1 MPDGHTPNHSS
12 LWAAVGKIAAP
23 FIGGVVAAAFWFGV
37 RSQKLAS
44 NQQEIILWK
53 AEVAPQIQ
61 RMDSK
66 GTAAGERFSLEQG
79 KELGRL
85 EKDIEELKKE
95 TRPIEAMKLKI
106 ESLERAQLDRNPRYQ
121 PPIERRP

>member
-1 MPDGHTPNHSS
+1 MADDKGNHTG

-23 FIGGVVAAAFWFGV
+23 FIGGVIAAAFWFGV

-44 NQQEIILWK
+44 TQTEILLWK

-66 GTAAGERFSLEQG
+66 GTAAGERFSLEQA

-85 EKDIEELKKE
+85 DERMKEVEKDS
-95 TRPIEAMKLKI
+95 RSIEAMKLKI
-106 ESLERAQLDRNPRYQ
+106 EGLERAILIDRPR
-121 PPIERRP
+121 PAKP

>member
-1 MPDGHTPNHSS
+1 VADEQHIKGNHQN
-12 LWAAVGKIAAP
+12 LWAGVGKIAAP

-44 NQQEIILWK
+44 NQNEIMLWK

-66 GTAAGERFSLEQG
+66 GTAAGERFSLDQG
-79 KELGRL
+79 KELGRM

-95 TRPIEAMKLKI
+95 ARSIEAMKLKI
-106 ESLERAQLDRNPRYQ
+106 EGLERAQLDRMGRLPQ
-121 PPIERRP
+121 RP

>member
-1 MPDGHTPNHSS
+1 MPDETPARGNHTA
-12 LWAAVGKIAAP
+12 LWAAVGKVAAP
-23 FIGGVVAAAFWFGV
+23 FIGGVIAAAFWFGV

-44 NQQEIILWK
+44 TQTEILLWK

-79 KELGRL
+79 KELGRMEERLKEL
-85 EKDIEELKKE
+85 EKEA
-95 TRPIEAMKLKI
+95 RSIEAMKLKI
-106 ESLERAQLDRNPRYQ
+106 DALERTTYSNR
-121 PPIERRP
+121 PPKP

>member
-1 MPDGHTPNHSS
+1 MADEHSTKGNHQN
-12 LWAAVGKIAAP
+12 LWAAVGKVAAP

-44 NQQEIILWK
+44 NQTEIMLWK

-61 RMDSK
+61 RMDAK

-79 KELGRL
+79 KELGRMEERMKEL
-85 EKDIEELKKE
+85 EKESKS
-95 TRPIEAMKLKI
+95 IEAMKLKI
-106 ESLERAQLDRNPRYQ
+106 DTLERATFQRVPDKR
-121 PPIERRP
+121 